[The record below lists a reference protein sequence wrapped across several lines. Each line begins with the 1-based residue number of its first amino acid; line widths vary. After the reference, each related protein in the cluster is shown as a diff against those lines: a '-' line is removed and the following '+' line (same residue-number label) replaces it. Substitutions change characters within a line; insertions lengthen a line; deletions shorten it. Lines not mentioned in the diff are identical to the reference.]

1 MIVEERQF
9 RYHGVFLIR
18 SIAACQHVTHD
29 VIIIGGGS
37 AGYAAA
43 RTAREEGAD
52 VGIIDHGPLGGL
64 CILRGCMPTKTML
77 RSSDVMALMKRA
89 AEFGLHPVSARA
101 DLSAILDRKDR
112 LIKEFADDRVRAL
125 RDVRFTLYEE
135 RAAFRSPYAVQAG
148 AHTLTAKAFILS
160 TGSVVSHP
168 PIPGLDEV
176 GYLTSDDALELRD
189 LPPSMLVLGGGAV
202 ALELAQFFH
211 RLGTHVTLMQRSA
224 HVMSQGDEDVARPV
238 EARFREEGM
247 TVLTKTRLHRLTRDG
262 TRTIAHF
269 THDGEEKDVAA
280 DRILLALGR
289 RPNIDGLNLEAAQVE
304 VQRGQVVV
312 DDAMRTSQPHVYAVG
327 DVNGLHE
334 IVHVAIQQG
343 EIAGWNA
350 CRPPSAARRY
360 DDRLRTQVVFTDP
373 QIASVGLSEK
383 ECLDRG
389 IPYHRAS
396 YPFNDHGKAMTLG
409 ETHGHVKLLAS
420 PDDGQILG
428 AHVVGP
434 EASEL
439 IHELI
444 AVMYYHGTVHDLVR
458 MPHYHPTL
466 AEIVT
471 YPAEELAG
479 RTASSRLFDTTV
491 PANHDRITESV
502 HPYQPHQRSP
512 Q

>member
-1 MIVEERQF
+1 MIVDERQF
-9 RYHGVFLIR
+9 QYHGAFLIR
-18 SIAACQHVTHD
+18 SITTRRHMTHD
-29 VIIIGGGS
+29 VVIIGGGS

-43 RTAREEGAD
+43 RTARAEGAD
-52 VGIIDHGPLGGL
+52 VGIVDHGPLGGL

-77 RSSDVMALMKRA
+77 RSSDVMSLMQRA
-89 AEFGLHPVSARA
+89 EAFGLHPVSARA
-101 DLSAILDRKDR
+101 DLSAIIDRKAR

-125 RDVRFTLYEE
+125 RDARFTLYEE
-135 RAAFRSPYAVQAG
+135 RAAFRSPYEVQAG
-148 AHTLTAKAFILS
+148 AHTLTAKAFIIS
-160 TGSVVSHP
+160 TGSVVSRP
-168 PIPGLDEV
+168 PIPGLEEV

-189 LPPSMLVLGGGAV
+189 LPQSMLVLGGGPV
-202 ALELAQFFH
+202 ALELAQFFR

-224 HVMSQGDEDVARPV
+224 HVMSQGDEDLARPV

-247 TVLTKTRLHRLTRDG
+247 TVLTNTRLHRVTRNG
-262 TRTIAHF
+262 AQKTAHF
-269 THDGEEKDVAA
+269 THEGEEKAVSAET
-280 DRILLALGR
+280 ILLALGR
-289 RPNIDGLNLEAAQVE
+289 RPNIDGLNVEAAQVE
-304 VQRGQVVV
+304 VQQGTVVV

-334 IVHVAIQQG
+334 IVHIAIQQG

-350 CRPPSAARRY
+350 CRPPSASRRY

-373 QIASVGLSEK
+373 QIAGVGLSEK
-383 ECLDRG
+383 ECLNLG

-396 YPFNDHGKAMTLG
+396 HPFDDHGKSVTLG

-420 PDDGQILG
+420 PEDGKILG

-434 EASEL
+434 EAAEL

-466 AEIVT
+466 AEIIT

-479 RTASSRLFDTTV
+479 RINVGPAVEESASKNTG
-491 PANHDRITESV
+491 
-502 HPYQPHQRSP
+502 RSTSTL
-512 Q
+512 